1 MKRHIF
7 LTGDIQV
14 GKSTI
19 IQKYIAAH
27 PEYRV
32 GGFRTVWKDERWN
45 NRNTLY
51 IVPAA
56 GPDMLTD
63 NNRIGLREGVF
74 PDRIATDYPEVF
86 NTAGV
91 ILLRHPENYD
101 FILVDEIG
109 IGENTADVFQKA
121 VLSVLDGDTPVLGVV
136 RDKPGV
142 LTDAVREHPN
152 VQTIVVTVENRED
165 VLKALL
171 DMNESVRYPV
181 LSSTT
186 G

>member
-19 IQKYIAAH
+19 IQRYLEAH
-27 PEYRV
+27 PDLRV

-51 IVPAA
+51 IVPAV
-56 GPDMLTD
+56 GPDELTD
-63 NNRIGLREGVF
+63 SNCVGLREGVF

-86 NTAGV
+86 NTNGAA
-91 ILLRHPENYD
+91 LLEEPEKYD
-101 FILVDEIG
+101 LMLMDEIG
-109 IGENTADVFQKA
+109 IGENTAEGFQKA
-121 VLSVLDGDTPVLGVV
+121 VLSVLDVDTPVMGVV

-142 LTDAVREHPN
+142 LTDAVRNHPN
-152 VQTIVVTVENRED
+152 VQTVVVTVENREN
-165 VLKALL
+165 VLKELL
-171 DMNESVRYPV
+171 GMNESVRYPS
-181 LSSTT
+181 LSS
-186 G
+186 GA

>member
-1 MKRHIF
+1 MKTHIF

-27 PEYRV
+27 PELRI

-56 GPDMLTD
+56 GPDEMTD
-63 NNRIGLREGVF
+63 SNRVGLREGVF
-74 PDRIATDYPEVF
+74 PDRIATDYPKVF
-86 NTAGV
+86 NIAGV
-91 ILLRHPENYD
+91 MLLRHPEEYD
-101 FILVDEIG
+101 LILMDEIG

-121 VLSVLDGDTPVLGVV
+121 VLSVLDGDIPVIGVV

-152 VQTIVVTVENRED
+152 VRTIVVTVENREKILDDLFD
-165 VLKALL
+165 VNEWDRTPMLFSKA
-171 DMNESVRYPV
+171 
-181 LSSTT
+181 
-186 G
+186 

>member
-19 IQKYIAAH
+19 IQRYLESH
-27 PEYRV
+27 PDLRV

-45 NRNTLY
+45 NKNTLY

-56 GPDMLTD
+56 GPDELAD
-63 NNRIGLREGVF
+63 SSRVGLREGVF
-74 PDRIATDYPEVF
+74 PDRIATDYPEAF

-101 FILVDEIG
+101 LILMDEIG
-109 IGENTADVFQKA
+109 IGENTADAFQKA
-121 VLSVLDGDTPVLGVV
+121 VLSVLDGETPVMGVV

-152 VQTIVVTVENRED
+152 VQTVVVTVENREN
-165 VLKALL
+165 VLKELL
-171 DMNESVRYPV
+171 GMNESVRYPS
-181 LSSTT
+181 LSS
-186 G
+186 GA

>member
-1 MKRHIF
+1 MKTHIF

-27 PEYRV
+27 PELRI

-56 GPDMLTD
+56 GPDEMTD
-63 NNRIGLREGVF
+63 SNRVGLREGVF
-74 PDRIATDYPEVF
+74 PDRIATDYPKVF
-86 NTAGV
+86 NIAGV
-91 ILLRHPENYD
+91 MLLRHPEEYD
-101 FILVDEIG
+101 LILMDEIG
-109 IGENTADVFQKA
+109 T
-121 VLSVLDGDTPVLGVV
+121 VLDGDIPVIGVV

-152 VQTIVVTVENRED
+152 VRTIVVTVENREKILDDLFD
-165 VLKALL
+165 VNEWDRTPMLFSKA
-171 DMNESVRYPV
+171 
-181 LSSTT
+181 
-186 G
+186 